1 VVALLPLGFI
11 GGVGGGGVPLGA
23 DHLPDEDEDE
33 ERLLAVADHSHA
45 SRPAA
50 CWLDGQ
56 AE

>member
-1 VVALLPLGFI
+1 LLPLGFI

-23 DHLPDEDEDE
+23 DHLPDEDEDEDE

>member
-1 VVALLPLGFI
+1 MLPLGFI

-33 ERLLAVADHSHA
+33 DEDSHA